1 VTQRRDG
8 EDGGLLAS
16 VAAQH
21 SSLAQIAQDWIAAQ
35 IIEGRIKPGEKLAE
49 VTLAEQM
56 GISRSPV
63 REALRSLSGQ
73 GLIVVEPRRGAF
85 VAELDAAHAAD
96 LYACRLLIEPA
107 CIREAVLG
115 IDDSSLARLEDI
127 FDEMRAAAEAADAEA
142 YVRALTNYNQ
152 QLLDACPNRILF
164 GYAESTWRNSLRY
177 WALLVRHSGVYSQ
190 QSLRRNGKVHTAVRK
205 RDADKAAQAAT
216 ELLRWSREELLSVLT
231 KLPTGK

>member
-1 VTQRRDG
+1 M
-8 EDGGLLAS
+8 LAN

-21 SSLAQIAQDWIAAQ
+21 ASLAKIAQDWIAAE

-49 VTLAEQM
+49 VSLAEQM

-63 REALRSLSGQ
+63 REALRSLSAQ

-85 VAELDAAHAAD
+85 VAELDAEHAAN
-96 LYACRLLIEPA
+96 LYVCRLLVEPA
-107 CIREAVLG
+107 CIREAVRG
-115 IDDSSLARLEDI
+115 IDDDALARLEAT
-127 FDEMRAAAEAADAEA
+127 FDEMGAAAEAADAEA
-142 YVRALTNYNQ
+142 YVRALTAYNQ

-177 WALLVRHSGVYSQ
+177 WALLVRHSGQYSQ
-190 QSLRRNGKVHTAVRK
+190 QSLRRNGKVHSAVRK
-205 RDADKAAQAAT
+205 RDAEKAERAAT
-216 ELLRWSREELLSVLT
+216 ELLEWSRQELLSVLS

>member
-1 VTQRRDG
+1 VAELREG
-8 EDGGLLAS
+8 SGMLAN
-16 VAAQH
+16 VASQH
-21 SSLAQIAQDWIAAQ
+21 ASLAKIAQDWIAAQ
-35 IIEGRIKPGEKLAE
+35 IIEGHIKPGEKLAE
-49 VTLAEQM
+49 VSLAEQM

-85 VAELDAAHAAD
+85 VAELDAEHAAN
-96 LYACRLLIEPA
+96 LYVCRLLIEPA
-107 CIREAVLG
+107 CVREAVRG
-115 IDDSSLARLEDI
+115 IDDDALARLEAT
-127 FDEMRAAAEAADAEA
+127 FEEMGAAAGAVDSEA

-177 WALLVRHSGVYSQ
+177 WALLVRHSGSYSG
-190 QSLRRNGKVHTAVRK
+190 QSLRRNGKVHAAVRK
-205 RDADKAAQAAT
+205 RDADKAERAAT
-216 ELLRWSREELLSVLT
+216 ELLQWSRQELLSVLS